1 MEAGYLVLVA
11 VLPIFLIIGCG
22 MLARTLRLLDT
33 SADLSL
39 MKLIINLLYPA
50 LIFSFILGND
60 TLRNPENLILPP
72 ILGLGTVVISFLVS
86 LFIAQVFKL
95 GSHQDR
101 RTFSFITGIHNST
114 YFTLP
119 IVSLLFDRETIGI
132 LLVYNLGVELAIWV
146 VGIGLVLPLKNP
158 TSFLKRILNAPV
170 IAIVLATCMNYYH
183 FDQNLPEPVFKAI
196 NIIAQCAIPLAL
208 ILIGATFADFK
219 PKLKFFTELR
229 IPFWASTIRL
239 VCMPIILLSIAAL
252 LPLSTKLEQV
262 IVVQVAMPCAV
273 FPIVLTQHFGGNPDI
288 AFKIVLSTT
297 LLSFLTI
304 PFWIQTGMMLFG
316 L

>member
-1 MEAGYLVLVA
+1 METTYLVLVA

-22 MLARTLRLLDT
+22 GLARSLKLLDT

-39 MKLIINLLYPA
+39 MKLVVNLLYPA
-50 LIFSFILGND
+50 LIFNFILGND
-60 TLRNPENLILPP
+60 ILRKPENLILPP
-72 ILGLGTVVISFLVS
+72 LLGLGTVVIGFAVS
-86 LFIAQVFKL
+86 MIVAQIFAL
-95 GSHQDR
+95 GSQQDR

-119 IVSLLFDRETIGI
+119 IVALLFDHETVGL
-132 LLVYNLGVELAIWV
+132 LLVYNLGVELAVWV
-146 VGIGLVLPLKNP
+146 IGIGLILPQKDSV
-158 TSFLKRILNAPV
+158 SFFRRILNAPV
-170 IAIVLATCMNYYH
+170 VAIIFATLINYFR
-183 FDQNLPEPVFKAI
+183 FDRELPEFVFKAI
-196 NIIAQCAIPLAL
+196 KLIGQCAIPLGL

-219 PKLKFFTELR
+219 PRLKFFTQLK
-229 IPFWASTIRL
+229 IPFLASTVRL
-239 VCMPIILLSIAAL
+239 VCLPLILLSIAYF

-273 FPIVLTQHFGGNPDI
+273 FPIVLSQHYGGSADV
-288 AFKIVLSTT
+288 AFKIVFSTT

-304 PFWIQTGMMLFG
+304 PFWIKTGMQLFG

>member
-1 MEAGYLVLVA
+1 METTYLVLLA

-22 MLARTLRLLDT
+22 TLARLLRVLDT

-39 MKLIINLLYPA
+39 MKLVINLLYPA

-60 TLRNPENLILPP
+60 TLRKPENLILPP
-72 ILGLGTVVISFLVS
+72 LLGLGTVVIGFAVS
-86 LFIAQVFKL
+86 IVVARTFKL
-95 GSHQDR
+95 GSPQDC

-119 IVSLLFDRETIGI
+119 IVALLFDHDTIGV
-132 LLVYNLGVELAIWV
+132 LLVYNLGVELAIWII
-146 VGIGLVLPLKNP
+146 GIGLVLPQKNP
-158 TSFLKRILNAPV
+158 VPFFKRILNAPV
-170 IAIVLATCMNYYH
+170 VAILLATWLNYCR
-183 FDQNLPEPVFKAI
+183 FDQDIPAFAFKAI
-196 NIIAQCAIPLAL
+196 RLLGQCAIPLGL

-219 PKLKFFTELR
+219 PKLKFFTQFR
-229 IPFWASTIRL
+229 ISFWASAIRL
-239 VCMPIILLSIAAL
+239 VCLPAILLSIAYL

-273 FPIVLTQHFGGNPDI
+273 FPIVLAQHYSGSSEI
-288 AFKIVLSTT
+288 AFRIVVSTT

-304 PFWIQTGMMLFG
+304 PFWIQTGMQLFG